1 MLKNPPSN
9 AVDEREM
16 GSVPGLGR
24 FPGGGTRNP
33 LQYSRLEN
41 SKDRGAWLATV
52 HGGCKESGVTER
64 TDTHTHTLYIFIHYY
79 ICKILYIYTQIQW
92 HIIQSSERRKFHHS
106 QHQGWTWSTLCPVRE
121 VRERKILY
129 NITYM

>member
-64 TDTHTHTLYIFIHYY
+64 TDTHTHTHTHYIFLSIIIYVRFY
-79 ICKILYIYTQIQW
+79 I
-92 HIIQSSERRKFHHS
+92 
-106 QHQGWTWSTLCPVRE
+106 STHRSNG
-121 VRERKILY
+121 I
-129 NITYM
+129 